1 MSKEILNGQIASTKL
16 GEEHGCLTA
25 EIFLEGSGWGVSF
38 GGYCLDHWFSD
49 VGEYG
54 SSDGY
59 GAIIELMKT
68 LEVNSWEQLKG
79 EYVRVEFEGW
89 GGKVL
94 RIGHLMKD
102 KWFSWDKYFA
112 EVHRKHED

>member
-1 MSKEILNGQIASTKL
+1 
-16 GEEHGCLTA
+16 
-25 EIFLEGSGWGVSF
+25 
-38 GGYCLDHWFSD
+38 
-49 VGEYG
+49 
-54 SSDGY
+54 
-59 GAIIELMKT
+59 MKV
-68 LEVNSWEQLKG
+68 LEVDSWEQLKG
-79 EYVRVEFEGW
+79 KYVRVEFEGW